1 MIQYFRNRWF
11 RALVFTLAIA
21 LVAWFFGFHA
31 FSTALQSDWLEL
43 LIIASISGL
52 VYYVIEWIRVKR
64 AWNSLL
70 SESFTFLIATSLT
83 SLLVAV
89 LFNIA
94 SVYYI
99 AFFAGFFIVGFVL
112 AAFHYLVNLMQD
124 IQLVGTISTQENTNE
139 SFEKPQHFVLENT
152 KGKAVFDLP
161 FESLICFE
169 ANDNYINIYFIDQK
183 EQVQKRLE
191 RISMLKVEELVSQAN
206 NSFLRV
212 HKSYVIN
219 KLFVKE
225 VKGKSQAYRIQMEQL
240 DFEIPVSRR
249 LQINDYLN

>member
-1 MIQYFRNRWF
+1 MIQYFANRWF
-11 RALVFTLAIA
+11 RSLVFTLAIA

-31 FSTALQSDWLEL
+31 FSTSLQSDWLEL

-70 SESFTFLIATSLT
+70 SESVTFLISTSVT
-83 SLLVAV
+83 SILVAV
-89 LFNIA
+89 FFNIDT
-94 SVYYI
+94 VYYI

-124 IQLVGTISTQENTNE
+124 IQVVGTISSPEKADDAID
-139 SFEKPQHFVLENT
+139 KPQHFVLENT

-191 RISMLKVEELVSQAN
+191 RISMRKVEELVSQAN
-206 NSFLRV
+206 DSFLRV

-225 VKGKSQAYRIQMEQL
+225 VKGKSQAYRLQMEQL

-249 LQINDYLN
+249 LQIHDYLG